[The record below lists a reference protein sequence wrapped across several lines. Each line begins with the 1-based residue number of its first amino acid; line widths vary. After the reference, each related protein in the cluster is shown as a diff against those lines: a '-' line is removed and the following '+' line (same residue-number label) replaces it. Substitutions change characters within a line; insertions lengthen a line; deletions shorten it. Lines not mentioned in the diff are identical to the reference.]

1 MSRMST
7 PAATPAVAPRDR
19 KRARANGG
27 ANGAERIFSRRL
39 AASHVLSIVML
50 IAVVVASVLW
60 VSARHNALA
69 EESYERMVRG
79 GLVSL
84 DAKMAAVVRDYSIW
98 EEAYQA
104 IRDADYPWIYS
115 SIGIAAASEDIG
127 TVDLVVITDPL
138 RDADYGWVRGSPE
151 RGEPGLLPPP
161 LLATLLGLL
170 EGTDP
175 AAGEARTTIAKVDGD
190 VWVFAVTRVLPP
202 GGLPEG
208 VTDASAPRQIHG
220 VRLAGEVLSGL
231 GSHLIESDL
240 KLLDAPRADLGMEPL
255 SNAAGAVI
263 GYVAWDRPNPGDR
276 ILRQMALP
284 LGAALLIAAI
294 IAAISSQFAVS
305 SAARLERALADAR
318 AADRSKT
325 EFLSNVSHEL
335 RTPMNGI
342 LGVAQLLE
350 LSELDAEQRHLLEVL
365 TASAHTQMSL
375 ISDLLDLTQIETG
388 NRRLETAPFEPAA
401 VIREVADLIRP
412 TATGKGL
419 ALEVDVAADAAR
431 PVLGDRRAFKQILTN
446 LVGNAVKFTET
457 GKIVI
462 SAAARIDE
470 ATAHIDLK
478 VKDTG
483 RGIDEVDQAR
493 IFERFAQV
501 DGSQTREISGTGLGL
516 AISKSLTEMMGGGI
530 GVDSAPGAGSTFKVA
545 VSLPVSAQRAVSTVR
560 DRVSA

>member
-1 MSRMST
+1 MPRT
-7 PAATPAVAPRDR
+7 YRPPRPPAAPG
-19 KRARANGG
+19 RAADIDP

-39 AASHVLSIVML
+39 AATHLVGIAIL
-50 IAVVVASVLW
+50 IAVVVTSVLW

-79 GLVSL
+79 GLSAL
-84 DAKMAAVVRDYSIW
+84 EAKMATVVRDYSIW

-104 IRDADYPWIYS
+104 VRDADYGWLYS

-127 TVDLVVITDPL
+127 TVDLAVIVDPSSG
-138 RDADYGWVRGSPE
+138 AEYGWVRGSPE
-151 RGEPGLLPPP
+151 RGVAGLLPPR

-170 EGTDP
+170 DGTDP
-175 AAGEARTTIAKVDGD
+175 AAAEARTTFAKFDGGI
-190 VWVFAVTRVLPP
+190 WVFGVTRILPP
-202 GGLPEG
+202 GGLPAG
-208 VTDASAPRQIHG
+208 VTDAEAPRQIHG

-231 GSHLIESDL
+231 GSHLISSDL
-240 KLLDAPRADLGMEPL
+240 KLLDAPSADLGMAPL
-255 SNAAGAVI
+255 TNAAGAVI
-263 GYVAWDRPNPGDR
+263 GYVAWERPNPGDR

-294 IAAISSQFAVS
+294 IAAVSSRFAVS
-305 SAARLERALADAR
+305 SAARLEQALADAR

-350 LSELDAEQRHLLEVL
+350 LTELDDEQRHLLDVL
-365 TASAHTQMSL
+365 LTSAHTQMSL

-388 NRRLETAPFEPAA
+388 NRRLEAAPFEPAA

-412 TATGKGL
+412 AATGKGL

-431 PVLGDRRAFKQILTN
+431 PVLGDRRAFKQIVTN
-446 LVGNAVKFTET
+446 LVGNAVKFTDA
-457 GKIVI
+457 GRIVV
-462 SAAARIDE
+462 SAAARVDD

-478 VKDTG
+478 VTDTG
-483 RGIDEVDQAR
+483 RGIDPIDQAR

-516 AISKSLTEMMGGGI
+516 AISKSLTELMGGGI

-545 VSLPVSAQRAVSTVR
+545 VSLPVSARGVAAPPR